1 LNIVANTPWGDAILN
16 FSSPC
21 RKGVGAFTVR

>member
-21 RKGVGAFTVR
+21 RKGVNGPSQ